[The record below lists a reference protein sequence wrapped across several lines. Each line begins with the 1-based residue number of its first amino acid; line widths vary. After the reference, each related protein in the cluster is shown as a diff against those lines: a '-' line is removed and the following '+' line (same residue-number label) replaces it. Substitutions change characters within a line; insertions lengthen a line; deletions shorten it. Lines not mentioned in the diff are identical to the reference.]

1 MAKRPLATN
10 DGEELPPLPLDS
22 DVAQLIHL
30 IEYARL
36 RDFKIGPRVQIGNV
50 CVEIQDLRQAVR
62 GNPPADGN
70 IWKEHGH
77 DE

>member
-1 MAKRPLATN
+1 MAKRPLAT
-10 DGEELPPLPLDS
+10 DEGETLPPLPPDS

-30 IEYARL
+30 LEYARI
-36 RDFKIGPRVQIGNV
+36 RDFKVGPRVQIGNV
-50 CVEIQDLRQAVR
+50 CVEIQDLRQATR
-62 GNPPADGN
+62 GKPVDDGN